1 MMRVTPPIGAG
12 RLGFTLIELMVVL
25 VLIGLMTA
33 MIIPEM
39 KGSFED
45 SLLRA
50 GGRELV
56 NACNLAYSRA
66 VTLNVEHHLRIEK
79 STGRYYLEKKSPG
92 AGKEAYVPIGDV
104 PGAKG
109 RIDPRLSLEF
119 QRPGEETAALG
130 DGMPLVA
137 GGETPVRDPG
147 ESIAF
152 YPDGTAD
159 ARAILLQ
166 DRDGF
171 RLALRIS
178 PVTARVHIVELERK

>member
-1 MMRVTPPIGAG
+1 MRVTPPIGAG

-66 VTLNVEHHLRIEK
+66 VSLNVEHRLRIEK
-79 STGRYYLEKKSPG
+79 RTGRYYLEKKSPG
-92 AGKEAYVPIGDV
+92 AGRESYVPVGDV

-119 QRPGEETAALG
+119 QRPGEATPAPG
-130 DGMPLVA
+130 D
-137 GGETPVRDPG
+137 E
-147 ESIAF
+147 
-152 YPDGTAD
+152 
-159 ARAILLQ
+159 
-166 DRDGF
+166 
-171 RLALRIS
+171 
-178 PVTARVHIVELERK
+178 